1 MSAGQFPA
9 EVYRTSVAEAELID
23 EANNSAVV
31 RPLVRAAEAGSSV
44 SVTWVSLDGP
54 HRQLASRRSARIYYV
69 LSGNLTFVVG
79 DGEPG
84 IFGAGELL
92 VIPKG
97 SQYRLEGTGTYLV
110 LNTPAFEAGDDEYT
124 EADGWGERVTRAQLE
139 LRAVASGGEH
149 QAETAPP
156 AGCSDRRFEWFG

>member
-9 EVYRTSVAEAELID
+9 EVYRTSVAEAELIN
-23 EANNSAVV
+23 EASNSAVV
-31 RPLVRAAEAGSSV
+31 RPLVRAGEAGSSV
-44 SVTWVSLDGP
+44 SVTWVSLDGR

-69 LSGNLTFVVG
+69 LSGNLTFVVN

-84 IFGAGELL
+84 TFGAGELL

-110 LNTPAFEAGDDEYT
+110 LNTPAFEVGDDEYT
-124 EADGWGERVTRAQLE
+124 GRRRRRRVTRVRRAIGE
-139 LRAVASGGEH
+139 LSEDQGCRVVAAGGR
-149 QAETAPP
+149 TPP
-156 AGCSDRRFEWFG
+156 PR

>member
-1 MSAGQFPA
+1 MERACDAGQFPA

-79 DGEPG
+79 EGEPG

-110 LNTPAFEAGDDEYT
+110 LNTPAFEAGDDDYT
-124 EADGWGERVTRAQLE
+124 GAGAGE
-139 LRAVASGGEH
+139 
-149 QAETAPP
+149 
-156 AGCSDRRFEWFG
+156 